1 MVLWVLCAPPPTPT
15 HPPRGPRCFQEAPH
29 GSRQLRAA
37 YKGFGGEWIISSMCV
52 CLFPSDSVTCES
64 KSPKT
69 YYNVKGEV
77 VHKHYTR
84 SVFEPAIK
92 EFLSVKVLNQ
102 FFCHCTHKDRGI
114 CGIWTHSSESVY
126 HQANFLLLGPKHAQ
140 NTITKVCAFL
150 LTTLSLYPK
159 KQPTTQYFSYNYW
172 HILTISEKETFNLTA
187 KTLMPPTFIY
197 QKSSTLHFFLVQMT
211 T

>member
-92 EFLSVKVLNQ
+92 YFCLWRFWIN
-102 FFCHCTHKDRGI
+102 FFCHCTRKDREI

-159 KQPTTQYFSYNYW
+159 KQPTTQYFSYYW

-187 KTLMPPTFIY
+187 KTLMPLIFIY